1 MSRSAYLRGVAA
13 FGLPGTSHVLLA
25 QPLADREWRS
35 FLHRVREQ
43 RLIGYLQQAVEA
55 GAFAVNERQAA
66 AVAELHLQS
75 CVNALRLDQVLLN
88 VVEVLSEAGI
98 EVVVLKGTALAH
110 LVYPDPAVRVFGD
123 VDLLLRSDQYDRAIE
138 LLVDAGSRRQTAEAR
153 PGFERR
159 FAKGTT
165 LTTRD
170 GCELD
175 VHRNL
180 VFGTFGFVIDLDEL
194 FRSSVEFQLGDV
206 RVRALGP
213 ETRLLHACYHAALG
227 DPKPRY
233 SSVRD
238 VAQMLTTGDH
248 DVGRVLALARRWQ
261 SEAVLLRAIQLCRS
275 FLGVPVSGPLVDAV
289 DGYEPTR
296 RESRAIASYVG
307 PNRHFAAKVRASLPY
322 IDGFR
327 SKAVFVTAVLVPEP
341 EFALSHGEEPG
352 LPWVRRGFRS
362 LFERDKR

>member
-1 MSRSAYLRGVAA
+1 MSRAGFLQGVAA
-13 FGLPGTSHVLLA
+13 IGLPGRSGVLPVA
-25 QPLADREWRS
+25 PLGDREWRS
-35 FLHRVREQ
+35 FLSRVREQ
-43 RLIGYLQQAVEA
+43 RLVGYLHQAVDA
-55 GAFAVNERQAA
+55 GVFPVTEEQAT

-75 CVNALRLDQVLLN
+75 CVNALRLDQLLLD
-88 VVEVLSEAGI
+88 VVELLSAEGI
-98 EVVVLKGTALAH
+98 EIVVLKGTALAH

-123 VDLLLRSDQYDRAIE
+123 VDLLLRSDQYDRGIE
-138 LLVDAGSRRQTAEAR
+138 LLVKAGCHRQTAQAR

-165 LTTRD
+165 LTARD
-170 GCELD
+170 GHELD

-194 FRSSVEFQLGDV
+194 FRSSVEFQLGD
-206 RVRALGP
+206 RRLRALGP

-248 DVGRVLALARRWQ
+248 DVSRVLELTRRWQ
-261 SEAVLLRAIQLCRS
+261 SEAVLSRAIELCRS
-275 FLGVPVSGPLVDAV
+275 HLGVEVSGPLVDAV
-289 DGYEPTR
+289 GGYEPTR

-322 IDGFR
+322 VDGLR
-327 SKAVFVTAVLVPEP
+327 SKAAFVTAVVVPEP

-352 LPWVRRGFRS
+352 LPWIRRGFRS
-362 LFERDKR
+362 LFERDKP